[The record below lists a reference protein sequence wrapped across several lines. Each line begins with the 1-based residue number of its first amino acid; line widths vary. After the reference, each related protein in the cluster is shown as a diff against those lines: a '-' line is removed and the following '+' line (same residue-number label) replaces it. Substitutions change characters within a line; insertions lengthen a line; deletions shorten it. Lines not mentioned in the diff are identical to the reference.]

1 MQEGAKKQGHDQ
13 TPKRCFLCQK
23 NIEPGEEY
31 HEIVKR
37 GKRFFHVRC
46 YEQEVQ
52 KSANT

>member
-1 MQEGAKKQGHDQ
+1 MQEGAKIQ
-13 TPKRCFLCQK
+13 TRGQCTKRCCLCQK
-23 NIEPGEEY
+23 NIEPGEFY

-52 KSANT
+52 KGANT